1 VERVGSCCVLRQWWY
16 TRLVYYTAAGGR
28 YRLLRCRT
36 QRLHSVDAGDQ
47 VRQNAFSWPGKG
59 RGSEWPYLLSST

>member
-1 VERVGSCCVLRQWWY
+1 MERVGSCCVLRQWWY
-16 TRLVYYTAAGGR
+16 TKARVLYSGGWALP
-28 YRLLRCRT
+28 LLRCRT
-36 QRLHSVDAGDQ
+36 QRLHSVNAGDQ